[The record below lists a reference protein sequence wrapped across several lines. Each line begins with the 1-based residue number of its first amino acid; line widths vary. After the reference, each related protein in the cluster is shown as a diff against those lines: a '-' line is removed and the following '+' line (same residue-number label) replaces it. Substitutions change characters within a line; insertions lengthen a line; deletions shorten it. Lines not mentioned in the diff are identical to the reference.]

1 MSQGEWPRVIAGDPK
16 TISDLD
22 GSVVNAETMYLVISI
37 LFVYIM
43 FLNGLIESFTDM
55 ASLHKSLPGDTK
67 SKFPSRAR
75 WIFIVCGFVSVISGL
90 LR

>member
-1 MSQGEWPRVIAGDPK
+1 VIGGDPK

-22 GSVVNAETMYLVISI
+22 GSAVNAETIYLVISI

-43 FLNGLIESFTDM
+43 FLNGLIESFTDL
-55 ASLHKSLPGDTK
+55 ASLHKSLSDGTK
-67 SKFPSRAR
+67 NKFPSRAR
-75 WIFIVCGFVSVISGL
+75 WIFVVCGLMSVFSGL